1 MPGPARAGALIY
13 ARDPGL
19 LSHFY
24 RTLLQM
30 EIRSQ
35 SDELIVQENAD
46 IQLLLHAIPAPYA
59 EQVVITTPPQ
69 LREQGAIKLF
79 FTVPSL
85 ASPGRKRKRPIS
97 VEACCRSSGQA
108 QASWCAMRLTP
119 RATSCSCASSPA
131 CRTGAD
137 TPRRHEKRGRE
148 APFVICWRARWHLIS
163 DSAVPDGGAASADSA
178 PRRWR
183 G

>member
-13 ARDPGL
+13 AREPGL

-35 SDELIVQENAD
+35 SEQLIVLENGD
-46 IQLLLHAIPAPYA
+46 IQLLVHAIPEPYIG
-59 EQVVITTPPQ
+59 QVVVTTPPA

-85 ASPGRKRKRPIS
+85 AWAEAKAADLGGGLLPQQWSGPGFVVRNAFDPEGNILQLR
-97 VEACCRSSGQA
+97 EFLSGQDP
-108 QASWCAMRLTP
+108 L
-119 RATSCSCASSPA
+119 
-131 CRTGAD
+131 
-137 TPRRHEKRGRE
+137 
-148 APFVICWRARWHLIS
+148 
-163 DSAVPDGGAASADSA
+163 
-178 PRRWR
+178 
-183 G
+183 

>member
-13 ARDPGL
+13 AREPGL

-35 SDELIVQENAD
+35 SEQLIVLENGD
-46 IQLLLHAIPAPYA
+46 IQLLVHAIPEPYIG
-59 EQVVITTPPQ
+59 QVVVTTPPA

-85 ASPGRKRKRPIS
+85 AWAEAKAADLGGGLLPQQWSGPGFVVRNAFDPEGNILQLREFLS
-97 VEACCRSSGQA
+97 A
-108 QASWCAMRLTP
+108 QDPL
-119 RATSCSCASSPA
+119 
-131 CRTGAD
+131 
-137 TPRRHEKRGRE
+137 
-148 APFVICWRARWHLIS
+148 
-163 DSAVPDGGAASADSA
+163 
-178 PRRWR
+178 
-183 G
+183 

>member
-30 EIRSQ
+30 EIHSQ

-85 ASPGRKRKRPIS
+85 AWAEAKASDLGGGLLPQQWSGPGFVVRNAFDPEGNIL
-97 VEACCRSSGQA
+97 Q
-108 QASWCAMRLTP
+108 L
-119 RATSCSCASSPA
+119 
-131 CRTGAD
+131 
-137 TPRRHEKRGRE
+137 RE
-148 APFVICWRARWHLIS
+148 FTC
-163 DSAVPDGGAASADSA
+163 VPDG
-178 PRRWR
+178 R
-183 G
+183 

>member
-13 ARDPGL
+13 ARDPSL

-85 ASPGRKRKRPIS
+85 AWA
-97 VEACCRSSGQA
+97 EAKAADLGGGLLPQ
-108 QASWCAMRLTP
+108 QGHTL
-119 RATSCSCASSPA
+119 ASSMRPK
-131 CRTGAD
+131 GA
-137 TPRRHEKRGRE
+137 TRCSSVCGRL
-148 APFVICWRARWHLIS
+148 ARASTIQ
-163 DSAVPDGGAASADSA
+163 VQ
-178 PRRWR
+178 
-183 G
+183 

>member
-85 ASPGRKRKRPIS
+85 AW
-97 VEACCRSSGQA
+97 VEAKAADLGGGLLPQQWSGPGFVVRNAFDPEGNILQ
-108 QASWCAMRLTP
+108 L
-119 RATSCSCASSPA
+119 
-131 CRTGAD
+131 
-137 TPRRHEKRGRE
+137 RE
-148 APFVICWRARWHLIS
+148 FVG
-163 DSAVPDGGAASADSA
+163 VPDG
-178 PRRWR
+178 R
-183 G
+183 

>member
-46 IQLLLHAIPAPYA
+46 IAVAARNPRSLCRAGGHHHA
-59 EQVVITTPPQ
+59 
-69 LREQGAIKLF
+69 
-79 FTVPSL
+79 
-85 ASPGRKRKRPIS
+85 
-97 VEACCRSSGQA
+97 
-108 QASWCAMRLTP
+108 
-119 RATSCSCASSPA
+119 
-131 CRTGAD
+131 
-137 TPRRHEKRGRE
+137 
-148 APFVICWRARWHLIS
+148 
-163 DSAVPDGGAASADSA
+163 AAAA
-178 PRRWR
+178 
-183 G
+183 

>member
-13 ARDPGL
+13 AREPGL

-35 SDELIVQENAD
+35 SEQLIVLENGD
-46 IQLLLHAIPAPYA
+46 IQLLVHAIPERYIG
-59 EQVVITTPPQ
+59 QVVVTTPPA

-85 ASPGRKRKRPIS
+85 AWAEAKAADLGGGLLPQQWSGPGFVVRNAFDPEGNILQLR
-97 VEACCRSSGQA
+97 EFLNGQDP
-108 QASWCAMRLTP
+108 L
-119 RATSCSCASSPA
+119 
-131 CRTGAD
+131 
-137 TPRRHEKRGRE
+137 
-148 APFVICWRARWHLIS
+148 
-163 DSAVPDGGAASADSA
+163 
-178 PRRWR
+178 
-183 G
+183 

>member
-13 ARDPGL
+13 AREPGL

-35 SDELIVQENAD
+35 SEQLIVLESGD
-46 IQLLLHAIPAPYA
+46 IQLLVHAIPEPYIG
-59 EQVVITTPPQ
+59 QVVVTTPPA

-85 ASPGRKRKRPIS
+85 AWAEAKAADLGGGLLPQQWSGPGFVVRNAFDPEGNILQLR
-97 VEACCRSSGQA
+97 EFLNA
-108 QASWCAMRLTP
+108 QDPL
-119 RATSCSCASSPA
+119 
-131 CRTGAD
+131 
-137 TPRRHEKRGRE
+137 
-148 APFVICWRARWHLIS
+148 
-163 DSAVPDGGAASADSA
+163 
-178 PRRWR
+178 
-183 G
+183 

>member
-13 ARDPGL
+13 AREPGL

-35 SDELIVQENAD
+35 SEQLIVLENGD
-46 IQLLLHAIPAPYA
+46 IQLLVHAIPEPYIG
-59 EQVVITTPPQ
+59 QVVVTTPPA

-85 ASPGRKRKRPIS
+85 AWAEAKAADLGGGLLSQQWSGPGFVVRNAFDPEGNIL
-97 VEACCRSSGQA
+97 Q
-108 QASWCAMRLTP
+108 L
-119 RATSCSCASSPA
+119 
-131 CRTGAD
+131 
-137 TPRRHEKRGRE
+137 RE
-148 APFVICWRARWHLIS
+148 FLNVQDPL
-163 DSAVPDGGAASADSA
+163 
-178 PRRWR
+178 
-183 G
+183 

>member
-13 ARDPGL
+13 AREPGL

-35 SDELIVQENAD
+35 SEQLIVLENGD
-46 IQLLLHAIPAPYA
+46 IQLLVHAIPEPYIG
-59 EQVVITTPPQ
+59 QIVVTTPPA

-85 ASPGRKRKRPIS
+85 AWAEAKAADLGGGLLPQQWSGPGFVVRNAFDPEGNILQLREFFS
-97 VEACCRSSGQA
+97 VQDP
-108 QASWCAMRLTP
+108 L
-119 RATSCSCASSPA
+119 
-131 CRTGAD
+131 
-137 TPRRHEKRGRE
+137 
-148 APFVICWRARWHLIS
+148 
-163 DSAVPDGGAASADSA
+163 
-178 PRRWR
+178 
-183 G
+183 

>member
-85 ASPGRKRKRPIS
+85 AWTEAKAADLGGGLLPQQWSGPGFVVRNAFDPEGNILQLR
-97 VEACCRSSGQA
+97 EF
-108 QASWCAMRLTP
+108 
-119 RATSCSCASSPA
+119 
-131 CRTGAD
+131 TG
-137 TPRRHEKRGRE
+137 
-148 APFVICWRARWHLIS
+148 
-163 DSAVPDGGAASADSA
+163 VPDG
-178 PRRWR
+178 R
-183 G
+183 

>member
-46 IQLLLHAIPAPYA
+46 IQDRKS
-59 EQVVITTPPQ
+59 VV
-69 LREQGAIKLF
+69 
-79 FTVPSL
+79 
-85 ASPGRKRKRPIS
+85 
-97 VEACCRSSGQA
+97 
-108 QASWCAMRLTP
+108 
-119 RATSCSCASSPA
+119 
-131 CRTGAD
+131 
-137 TPRRHEKRGRE
+137 
-148 APFVICWRARWHLIS
+148 
-163 DSAVPDGGAASADSA
+163 
-178 PRRWR
+178 
-183 G
+183 

>member
-13 ARDPGL
+13 AREPGL

-35 SDELIVQENAD
+35 SEQLIVLENGD
-46 IQLLLHAIPAPYA
+46 IQLLVHAIPEPYIG
-59 EQVVITTPPQ
+59 QIVVTTPPA

-85 ASPGRKRKRPIS
+85 AWAEAKAADLGGGLLPQQWSGPGFVVRNAFDPEGNILQLREFLS
-97 VEACCRSSGQA
+97 VQDP
-108 QASWCAMRLTP
+108 L
-119 RATSCSCASSPA
+119 
-131 CRTGAD
+131 
-137 TPRRHEKRGRE
+137 
-148 APFVICWRARWHLIS
+148 
-163 DSAVPDGGAASADSA
+163 
-178 PRRWR
+178 
-183 G
+183 

>member
-13 ARDPGL
+13 AREPGL

-35 SDELIVQENAD
+35 SEQLIVLENGD
-46 IQLLLHAIPAPYA
+46 IQLLVHAIPESYIG
-59 EQVVITTPPQ
+59 QVVVTTPPA

-85 ASPGRKRKRPIS
+85 AWAEAKAADLGGGLLPQQWSGPGFVVRNAFDPEGNILQLR
-97 VEACCRSSGQA
+97 EFLNA
-108 QASWCAMRLTP
+108 QDPL
-119 RATSCSCASSPA
+119 
-131 CRTGAD
+131 
-137 TPRRHEKRGRE
+137 
-148 APFVICWRARWHLIS
+148 
-163 DSAVPDGGAASADSA
+163 
-178 PRRWR
+178 
-183 G
+183 

>member
-69 LREQGAIKLF
+69 LREQAERLSQLVSQF
-79 FTVPSL
+79 RLSHSALL
-85 ASPGRKRKRPIS
+85 A
-97 VEACCRSSGQA
+97 
-108 QASWCAMRLTP
+108 
-119 RATSCSCASSPA
+119 
-131 CRTGAD
+131 
-137 TPRRHEKRGRE
+137 
-148 APFVICWRARWHLIS
+148 
-163 DSAVPDGGAASADSA
+163 
-178 PRRWR
+178 
-183 G
+183 

>member
-13 ARDPGL
+13 AREPGL

-35 SDELIVQENAD
+35 SEQLIVLENGD
-46 IQLLLHAIPAPYA
+46 IQLLVHAIPEPYIG
-59 EQVVITTPPQ
+59 QVVVTTPPA

-85 ASPGRKRKRPIS
+85 AWAEAKAADLGGGLLPQQWSGPGFVVRNAFDPEGNILQLREFLS
-97 VEACCRSSGQA
+97 VQDP
-108 QASWCAMRLTP
+108 L
-119 RATSCSCASSPA
+119 
-131 CRTGAD
+131 
-137 TPRRHEKRGRE
+137 
-148 APFVICWRARWHLIS
+148 
-163 DSAVPDGGAASADSA
+163 
-178 PRRWR
+178 
-183 G
+183 

>member
-13 ARDPGL
+13 AREPGL

-35 SDELIVQENAD
+35 SEQLIVLENGD
-46 IQLLLHAIPAPYA
+46 IQLLVHVIPEPYIG
-59 EQVVITTPPQ
+59 QVVVTTPPA

-85 ASPGRKRKRPIS
+85 AWAEAKAADLGGGLLPQQWSGPGFVVRNAFDPEGNILQLREFLS
-97 VEACCRSSGQA
+97 A
-108 QASWCAMRLTP
+108 QDPL
-119 RATSCSCASSPA
+119 
-131 CRTGAD
+131 
-137 TPRRHEKRGRE
+137 
-148 APFVICWRARWHLIS
+148 
-163 DSAVPDGGAASADSA
+163 
-178 PRRWR
+178 
-183 G
+183 

>member
-13 ARDPGL
+13 AREPGL

-35 SDELIVQENAD
+35 SEQLIVLENAD
-46 IQLLLHAIPAPYA
+46 IQLLVHAIPEPYIG
-59 EQVVITTPPQ
+59 QVVVTTPPA

-85 ASPGRKRKRPIS
+85 AWAEAKAADLGGGLLPQQWSGPGFVVRNAFDPEGNILQLREFLS
-97 VEACCRSSGQA
+97 VQDP
-108 QASWCAMRLTP
+108 L
-119 RATSCSCASSPA
+119 
-131 CRTGAD
+131 
-137 TPRRHEKRGRE
+137 
-148 APFVICWRARWHLIS
+148 
-163 DSAVPDGGAASADSA
+163 
-178 PRRWR
+178 
-183 G
+183 

>member
-13 ARDPGL
+13 AREPGL

-35 SDELIVQENAD
+35 SEQLIVLENGD
-46 IQLLLHAIPAPYA
+46 IQLLVHTIPEPYIG
-59 EQVVITTPPQ
+59 QVVVTTPPA

-85 ASPGRKRKRPIS
+85 AWAEAKAADLGGGLLPQQWSGPGFVVRNAFDPEGNILQLREFLS
-97 VEACCRSSGQA
+97 VQDP
-108 QASWCAMRLTP
+108 L
-119 RATSCSCASSPA
+119 
-131 CRTGAD
+131 
-137 TPRRHEKRGRE
+137 
-148 APFVICWRARWHLIS
+148 
-163 DSAVPDGGAASADSA
+163 
-178 PRRWR
+178 
-183 G
+183 

>member
-13 ARDPGL
+13 AREPGL

-35 SDELIVQENAD
+35 SEQLIVMENGD
-46 IQLLLHAIPAPYA
+46 IQLLVHAIPEPYIG
-59 EQVVITTPPQ
+59 QVVVTTPPV

-85 ASPGRKRKRPIS
+85 AWAEAKAADLGGGLLPQQWSGPGFVVRNAFDPEGNILQLR
-97 VEACCRSSGQA
+97 EFLNA
-108 QASWCAMRLTP
+108 QDPL
-119 RATSCSCASSPA
+119 
-131 CRTGAD
+131 
-137 TPRRHEKRGRE
+137 
-148 APFVICWRARWHLIS
+148 
-163 DSAVPDGGAASADSA
+163 
-178 PRRWR
+178 
-183 G
+183 

>member
-13 ARDPGL
+13 AREPGL

-35 SDELIVQENAD
+35 SEQLIVLENGD
-46 IQLLLHAIPAPYA
+46 IQLLVHAIPEPYIGL
-59 EQVVITTPPQ
+59 VVVTTPPA

-85 ASPGRKRKRPIS
+85 AWAEAKAADLGGGLLPQQWSGPGFVVRNAFDPEGNILQLR
-97 VEACCRSSGQA
+97 EFLNA
-108 QASWCAMRLTP
+108 QDPL
-119 RATSCSCASSPA
+119 
-131 CRTGAD
+131 
-137 TPRRHEKRGRE
+137 
-148 APFVICWRARWHLIS
+148 
-163 DSAVPDGGAASADSA
+163 
-178 PRRWR
+178 
-183 G
+183 

>member
-85 ASPGRKRKRPIS
+85 AWAEAKAADLGGSLLPQQWSGPGFVVRNAFDPEGNIL
-97 VEACCRSSGQA
+97 Q
-108 QASWCAMRLTP
+108 L
-119 RATSCSCASSPA
+119 
-131 CRTGAD
+131 
-137 TPRRHEKRGRE
+137 RE
-148 APFVICWRARWHLIS
+148 FVG
-163 DSAVPDGGAASADSA
+163 VPDG
-178 PRRWR
+178 R
-183 G
+183 